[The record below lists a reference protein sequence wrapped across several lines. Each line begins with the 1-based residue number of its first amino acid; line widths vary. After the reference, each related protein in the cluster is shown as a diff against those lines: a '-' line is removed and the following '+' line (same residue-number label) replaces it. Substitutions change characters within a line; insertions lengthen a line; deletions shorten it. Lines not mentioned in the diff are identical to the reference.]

1 MSDYFTHLA
10 MRALGKTRPSDAQP
24 MTRAFS
30 AAEPLPLPQPGA
42 ATGLEATRLPSL
54 AAQGSQDAA
63 PAGLSP
69 TDAAAS
75 LSVGNAQGSVPLRPQ
90 SAEES
95 HSQARIQSGAQ
106 VQAVGFEEQDAGAA
120 AATLRSVPLQKEQA
134 WESPQTLTA
143 SSSSSLEL
151 GMQEAAAPSTG
162 APAPFAANRGART
175 ASEGS
180 LAGKKRGEV
189 GSEGSLGGKKAGE
202 VGSEGGLA
210 GKKAG
215 EVGSEGGLAGKK
227 RGEVGSE
234 GGLAGKSGAQVT
246 SEVDWEGKSG
256 GAVTSEVEL
265 GGKSDAQVTSEVEL
279 GGKSGAQVTSEVES
293 GGKSGAQ
300 VTLEVEL
307 GGKSGVRKG
316 SVAAAE
322 AAARHPVA
330 STLAPPLP
338 RPQSSPSPAAA
349 PEIHIR
355 IGRIEVRAAAPP
367 APVVAA
373 AAPTRGS
380 QSPTLSLT
388 DYLQQARGRR

>member
-265 GGKSDAQVTSEVEL
+265 GGKSDAQVTSEVE
-279 GGKSGAQVTSEVES
+279 S

>member
-10 MRALGKTRPSDAQP
+10 MRALGRTRPSDVQP
-24 MTRAFS
+24 MTRAYS
-30 AAEPLPLPQPGA
+30 AAEPLSLPLPTASSALG
-42 ATGLEATRLPSL
+42 ATRLLSQ
-54 AAQGSQDAA
+54 AAPGTQDAA
-63 PAGLSP
+63 PAVPAP
-69 TDAAAS
+69 TDAAAVTS
-75 LSVGNAQGSVPLRPQ
+75 WPVGNVQRSDSFPPESAAQ
-90 SAEES
+90 S
-95 HSQARIQSGAQ
+95 HSQARIQSGVQ
-106 VQAVGFEEQDAGAA
+106 VNVDDFEVQDAEAA
-120 AATLRSVPLQKEQA
+120 AATSRPLPQQKEQA
-134 WESPQTLTA
+134 WESPQTLAA
-143 SSSSSLEL
+143 SSSSNLEL

-162 APAPFAANRGART
+162 APAPLAASGGART

-189 GSEGSLGGKKAGE
+189 GSEGTLAGKKAGE

-234 GGLAGKSGAQVT
+234 GSLGGKSEARVT
-246 SEVDWEGKSG
+246 SEVDGGGKSG
-256 GAVTSEVEL
+256 GAVTSEVNL
-265 GGKSDAQVTSEVEL
+265 GGKSGGGVTSEVEL
-279 GGKSGAQVTSEVES
+279 GGKSGA
-293 GGKSGAQ
+293 
-300 VTLEVEL
+300 
-307 GGKSGVRKG
+307 RKG

-322 AAARHPVA
+322 AVARQPVA
-330 STLAPPLP
+330 STLSPPLP
-338 RPQSSPSPAAA
+338 RPQSSQSPAAA

>member
-10 MRALGKTRPSDAQP
+10 MRALGRTRQSDAQP
-24 MTRAFS
+24 MTRAYA
-30 AAEPLPLPQPGA
+30 AAEPLSLPLPA
-42 ATGLEATRLPSL
+42 ASSALGATRLPS
-54 AAQGSQDAA
+54 QAA
-63 PAGLSP
+63 PGIQEHAPAIPAP
-69 TDAAAS
+69 TESVAAAS
-75 LSVGNAQGSVPLRPQ
+75 WPVGNAQRSDSFPPE
-90 SAEES
+90 SAAES
-95 HSQARIQSGAQ
+95 DSQAQIQSGVQ
-106 VQAVGFEEQDAGAA
+106 VKAVGFEVQDAGAA
-120 AATLRSVPLQKEQA
+120 AVTSRPLPLQKAQA

-162 APAPFAANRGART
+162 APALLAANEGTRT

-189 GSEGSLGGKKAGE
+189 GSEGTLAGKKAGEVGSEGGLGGKKAGE
-202 VGSEGGLA
+202 VGSEGGLG

-215 EVGSEGGLAGKK
+215 EVGSEGGLG
-227 RGEVGSE
+227 
-234 GGLAGKSGAQVT
+234 GKSGAKVT
-246 SEVDWEGKSG
+246 SEVDWGGKSG
-256 GAVTSEVEL
+256 GEVTSEVEL
-265 GGKSDAQVTSEVEL
+265 GGKRGAKVTSEVDWGGKSGDGVTSEVEL
-279 GGKSGAQVTSEVES
+279 GGKSGART
-293 GGKSGAQ
+293 
-300 VTLEVEL
+300 
-307 GGKSGVRKG
+307 G

-322 AAARHPVA
+322 VVARHPVA

-338 RPQSSPSPAAA
+338 RPQSSQSQAAA

-367 APVVAA
+367 APVAAA